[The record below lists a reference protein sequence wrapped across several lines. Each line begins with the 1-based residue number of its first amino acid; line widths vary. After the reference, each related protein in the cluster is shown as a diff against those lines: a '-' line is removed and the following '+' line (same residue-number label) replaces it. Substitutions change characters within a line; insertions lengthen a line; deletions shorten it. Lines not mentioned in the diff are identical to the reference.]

1 MSSVRTRSTFIG
13 RTLLKRRNG
22 ESSRNLMSP
31 RTIRLVIVA
40 CALAVLSAAE
50 CAPQT
55 RLKGRVHTPGN
66 DPLVAG
72 EEVQIEGAGRYTTDD
87 YGEFEFDLAGDLKV
101 GGEARFHVH
110 HVNSAIKVQQWIVIS
125 PCDTENGKT
134 LSLPAVGSRP
144 IP

>member
-55 RLKGRVHTPGN
+55 RLKGRAQTPGN
-66 DPLVAG
+66 DPLVSREQVA
-72 EEVQIEGAGRYTTDD
+72 IDGAGKYDTDD
-87 YGEFEFDLAGDLKV
+87 DGEFEFDLVQGLKV
-101 GGEARFHVH
+101 GQPARFHVY
-110 HVNSAIKVQQWIVIS
+110 HVNPTIKIQQWVVIR
-125 PCDTENGKT
+125 PCDLVNGRKD
-134 LSLPAVGSRP
+134 SLPA
-144 IP
+144 